1 MAADVKVREIRL
13 LEAYSKSYSA
23 FMESSIS
30 MTHRF
35 RAIITQKGDE
45 ARDYTHKI
53 RDHVNIIEQKL
64 THAKNDLEAS
74 ARRGGGMDGKE
85 LEHRAHAVE
94 KYKKLYEKAKQY
106 EEVSKKLNQNIHAE
120 VERMVWQNNRF
131 REKLEKSRD
140 DGMNF
145 LNKAISAL
153 DSYTQ

>member
-1 MAADVKVREIRL
+1 M
-13 LEAYSKSYSA
+13 SY
-23 FMESSIS
+23 
-30 MTHRF
+30 RF
-35 RAIITQKGDE
+35 RAIITQKDDE

-74 ARRGGGMDGKE
+74 MRRGGGMDGKE
-85 LEHRAHAVE
+85 LEQRAQKVE
-94 KYKKLYEKAKQY
+94 RWKKLLEKARQY
-106 EEVSKKLNQNIHAE
+106 EEISRKLNQNIHAE
-120 VERMVWQNNRF
+120 VERMVWMNTRF